1 MIIWCHQGRSE
12 DEKERVEHER
22 RIVSRI
28 LTISRRYRARRLIG
42 WICLLV
48 LAVVTAASAPATAG
62 GYHVI
67 KEIPVGG
74 EGGWDYLVADAAT
87 RRLYVSHATQVEV
100 LDIDSGA
107 VVGKIPNTQGVHG
120 IALAPNLGRGFTSN
134 GRAATVTI
142 FDLKTL
148 ATLGE
153 VPTGKNPD
161 AILFD
166 PATQR
171 VFTFNRGSSD
181 STVINASNGTVVGT
195 IPLGGHPEFAAT
207 DAAGHVY
214 VNLQDKNAVAD
225 LDSRKLAVEHQ
236 WSLAPGEDPT
246 GMAIDT
252 RNHLLFIGCGNQ
264 MMVVMSTHDGHV
276 TTTLPIGSGVDA
288 NAFDLETGLAFS
300 SNGEGTLTVIREDA
314 PDKFH
319 VVENVKTQK
328 GARTMALDPKTH
340 DVFLPIAEYG
350 PAPAATKENPR
361 PRPSIKPGTFSILVL
376 GP

>member
-22 RIVSRI
+22 RIVSGI
-28 LTISRRYRARRLIG
+28 LTISRRYRTRRLIG

-120 IALAPNLGRGFTSN
+120 IALAPDLGRGFTSN
-134 GRAATVTI
+134 GRAATITI

-148 ATLGE
+148 AVLGE

-161 AILFD
+161 AILYD
-166 PATQR
+166 SATLR

-181 STVINASNGTVVGT
+181 STIVDAANGTVAGT
-195 IPLGGHPEFAAT
+195 IELGGKPEFATT
-207 DAAGHVY
+207 DGAGHVF
-214 VNLQDKNAVAD
+214 VNLQDKNTVAELDTRRLAVAH
-225 LDSRKLAVEHQ
+225 R
-236 WSLAPGEDPT
+236 WPLAPCEDPT
-246 GMAIDT
+246 GMAIDA
-252 RNHLLFIGCGNQ
+252 RNHRLFIGCGNQ
-264 MMVVMSTHDGHV
+264 MMAVLDTHDGHV
-276 TTTLPIGSGVDA
+276 VTTLPIGSGVDA
-288 NAFDLETGLAFS
+288 NAFDPETGMAFS

-319 VVENVKTQK
+319 VVENVKTQR

-340 DVFLPIAEYG
+340 DVFLPVAEFG

>member
-1 MIIWCHQGRSE
+1 M
-12 DEKERVEHER
+12 
-22 RIVSRI
+22 
-28 LTISRRYRARRLIG
+28 RRLIG
-42 WICLLV
+42 RICLLV
-48 LAVVTAASAPATAG
+48 LAVVAAASAPATAG

-67 KEIPVGG
+67 REIPVGG

-100 LDIDSGA
+100 LDMDSGA
-107 VVGKIPNTQGVHG
+107 VVGKILKTPGVHG
-120 IALAPNLGRGFTSN
+120 IALASDLGRGFTSN

-148 ATLGE
+148 ATQGE

-181 STVINASNGTVVGT
+181 STVIDASNGSVVGT

-207 DAAGHVY
+207 DGAGHVY

-225 LDSRKLAVEHQ
+225 LDSRKLTVEHQ
-236 WSLAPGEDPT
+236 WPLAPGEDPT

-252 RNHLLFIGCGNQ
+252 QNHLLFIGCGNQ

-319 VVENVKTQK
+319 MVENVKTQK

-340 DVFLPIAEYG
+340 EVFLPIAEYG